1 MKKFLLIFI
10 IMFIGTGAL
19 AVDRYALGVQEY
31 KKGDFENAAIN
42 FEYVIKNNSKNVN
55 ARYYLAQV
63 YLRQNRISDAKNQY
77 NRIIFLAPESMAAKL
92 SQKGLSLIVQSENGV
107 QVASSYAADF
117 NFSDNYLLYV
127 LPDEN
132 KILKWSKFPIN
143 VFIEQKSQ
151 KELAIQAFKQ
161 WQTLSKDLVSF
172 KFVNSKA
179 QAQIVVVFKDK
190 LESTSVKDSYIAG
203 YSKPYYKN
211 GAFSKSEIFI
221 LVIDPSTG
229 APLPNDFI
237 LFSTLHEIGHS
248 LGFKGH
254 SNSDEDVMAPS
265 SASPKTQ
272 LTKRDINTLKAFYT
286 ITDEQLAARKSTGA
300 DVRLQQAMEYV
311 KRTPDKSVGWANLG
325 DIYVSKKM
333 YSQAIQSYRHAISL
347 EPDSAELYNLLGAV
361 YEKSNDT
368 KNALVNFEKASL
380 LDKDNSFYLYKYAK
394 YCQKIGK
401 TAKAKSLVSEYL
413 KNHPEEAGDERFK
426 NFK

>member
-1 MKKFLLIFI
+1 
-10 IMFIGTGAL
+10 MFIGTGAL
-19 AVDRYALGVQEY
+19 AVDRYTLGVQAY
-31 KKGDFENAAIN
+31 KKGDYENAVIN

-63 YLRQNRISDAKNQY
+63 YLRQNRVSDAKNQY
-77 NRIIFLAPESMAAKL
+77 NRIIFLAPESLAAKL

-107 QVASSYAADF
+107 QVASNADNSDF
-117 NFSDNYLLYV
+117 GDNYLLYV

-132 KILKWSKFPIN
+132 KILKWSNFPIS
-143 VFIEQKSQ
+143 VFIESKAQ
-151 KELAIQAFKQ
+151 KEIAIQAFKQ
-161 WQTLSKDLVSF
+161 WQAKSKNLVSF
-172 KFVNSKA
+172 NFVNSKA

-190 LESTSVKDSYIAG
+190 LESTSVKDSYVAG

-221 LVIDPSTG
+221 LVINPSTG
-229 APLPNDFI
+229 EILSDDYV

-265 SASPKTQ
+265 ATLPKTQ
-272 LTKRDINTLKAFYT
+272 LTQRDINTLKAFYT
-286 ITDEQLAARKSTGA
+286 ITEEQLAARKTTGA

-325 DIYVSKKM
+325 DIYASKKM

-347 EPDSAELYNLLGAV
+347 EPESAELYNLLGAV
-361 YEKSNDT
+361 YEKTNDS
-368 KNALVNFEKASL
+368 KNALDNFEKASA
-380 LDKDNSFYLYKYAK
+380 LDKNNSFYLYKYAQ
-394 YCQKIGK
+394 YCQKTGK

-413 KNHPEEAGDERFK
+413 KNHPEEASDERFK